1 MLAEASG
8 AENMG
13 TKDSTK
19 AGLDVRGVSLPLP
32 STQTQ
37 QHVFVFLP
45 AIPYGLVCAML
56 SANVHLVKN
65 ITTLARDPL
74 LQRGW
79 ESKHHRMSSVCIVRW
94 SSEQKGSHQKTLYCP
109 EGQVT
114 KLGRQGFNK

>member
-13 TKDSTK
+13 TKDNTK
-19 AGLDVRGVSLPLP
+19 AGLDVRGVSLP

-37 QHVFVFLP
+37 QHMFVFLP
-45 AIPYGLVCAML
+45 AIPYGLVCATL

-79 ESKHHRMSSVCIVRW
+79 ESKHHRMSSVCIV
-94 SSEQKGSHQKTLYCP
+94 
-109 EGQVT
+109 
-114 KLGRQGFNK
+114 